1 MEPQP
6 QWAPLSPMAML
17 LVDAMLLTLLELFM
31 WPRGRQRLSQRL
43 MLSTGH
49 MDTVGLDMLDTG
61 DTPLKDTEDLDT
73 EDLDTEDRDT
83 EDWDMLLMDTL
94 DMDTLTMDK
103 AN

>member
-1 MEPQP
+1 
-6 QWAPLSPMAML
+6 MAML

-61 DTPLKDTEDLDT
+61 DTPLKDTEDWDTLDW
-73 EDLDTEDRDT
+73 DT
-83 EDWDMLLMDTL
+83 EDWDMLLVDTL
-94 DMDTLTMDK
+94 DMDILTMDK
-103 AN
+103 LWKKNY